1 MEEEIIRVRIP
12 KKGEILGMVVAMLG
26 AGRLNVNCEDGFT
39 RICRI
44 PGKMRR
50 RIWVRVGDLV
60 LIKPWVVQSNERA
73 DVIWMYKKNQA
84 DWLRRKGYGKE
95 LNNKNI

>member
-1 MEEEIIRVRIP
+1 
-12 KKGEILGMVVAMLG
+12 
-26 AGRLNVNCEDGFT
+26 
-39 RICRI
+39 
-44 PGKMRR
+44 MRR

-60 LIKPWVVQSNERA
+60 LIKPWEVQSNERG